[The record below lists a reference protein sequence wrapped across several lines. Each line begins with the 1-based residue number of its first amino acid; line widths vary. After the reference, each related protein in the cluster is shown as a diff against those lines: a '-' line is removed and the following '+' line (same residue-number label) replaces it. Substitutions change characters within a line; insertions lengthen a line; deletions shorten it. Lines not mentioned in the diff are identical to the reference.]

1 MKKILSVLFLALF
14 SASMSLTGCASDT
27 STTGRSVA
35 STTDTNAEYGVVKSI
50 NETTETQSGVNVGT
64 LIGGAIGAVA
74 GHQFG
79 GGRGQTAA
87 TVAGAVGGAVIGT
100 KVGNRGGDQ
109 MYKIA
114 VKLKD
119 GQVVNVNQKGDVA
132 DLRVGQRVKIVDDQV
147 YPV

>member
-1 MKKILSVLFLALF
+1 MKTIRALLIAILSLAAF
-14 SASMSLTGCASDT
+14 TTGCASDN
-27 STTGRSVA
+27 STTGRSVN
-35 STTDTNAEYGVVKSI
+35 STTDVNAQYGVIKSI
-50 NETTETQSGVNVGT
+50 NETSETQSGLNVGT

-74 GHQFG
+74 GHQIG

-100 KVGNRGGDQ
+100 KIGNRNSDQ

-119 GQVVNVNQKGDVA
+119 GEMVNVNQKGDVA
-132 DLRVGQRVKIVDDQV
+132 DLKVGQRVKIVDDQV
-147 YPV
+147 LPV

>member
-1 MKKILSVLFLALF
+1 MKTMRTLLIAILAL
-14 SASMSLTGCASDT
+14 SAFTVGCASDN

-35 STTDTNAEYGVVKSI
+35 STSDPDAQYGVIKSI
-50 NETTETQSGVNVGT
+50 NETNESESGLNVGT

-74 GHQFG
+74 GHQIG

-100 KVGNRGGDQ
+100 KVGNRSSDQ

-119 GQVVNVNQKGDVA
+119 GEMVNVNQKGDVA
-132 DLRVGQRVKIVDDQV
+132 DLQVGQRVKIVDDQV

>member
-1 MKKILSVLFLALF
+1 MKTLAALLIALF
-14 SASMSLTGCASDT
+14 TATAVIGGCASDT
-27 STTGRSVA
+27 STTGQAVN
-35 STTDTNAEYGVVKSI
+35 STTDPNAQYGVIKSI
-50 NETTETQSGVNVGT
+50 NETTETKSGLNVGT

-74 GHQFG
+74 GHQIG

-100 KVGNRGGDQ
+100 KVGNRSGDQ

-119 GQVVNVNQKGDVA
+119 GEMVNVNQKGDVA

>member
-1 MKKILSVLFLALF
+1 MKTFAALLIALF
-14 SASMSLTGCASDT
+14 AATAVISGCASNSD
-27 STTGRSVA
+27 TTGRSVA
-35 STTDTNAEYGVVKSI
+35 STTDTNAQYGTIKSI
-50 NETTETQSGVNVGT
+50 NETTETQSGLNVGT

-74 GHQFG
+74 GHQIG

-100 KVGNRGGDQ
+100 KVGNRNSDQ

-119 GQVVNVNQKGDVA
+119 GEMVNVNQKGDVA

>member
-1 MKKILSVLFLALF
+1 MKTLLALFLAIL
-14 SASMSLTGCASDT
+14 SATAVVSGCASDN
-27 STTGRSVA
+27 SNTTGRSVA
-35 STTDTNAEYGVVKSI
+35 STTDPNAQYGVIKSI
-50 NETTETQSGVNVGT
+50 NETTETQSGLNVGT

-74 GHQFG
+74 GHQIG

-100 KVGNRGGDQ
+100 KIGNRNSDQ

-119 GQVVNVNQKGDVA
+119 GEMVNVNQKGDVA

-147 YPV
+147 YPA

>member
-1 MKKILSVLFLALF
+1 MKNIKALFLALF
-14 SASMSLTGCASDT
+14 TVTLLAAGCASNSD
-27 STTGRSVA
+27 TTGRSVT
-35 STTDTNAEYGVVKSI
+35 STNDPNAQYGVVKSI
-50 NETTETQSGVNVGT
+50 NETTESQSGLNVGT

-74 GHQFG
+74 GHQIG

-100 KVGNRGGDQ
+100 KVGNRSSDQ

-119 GQVVNVNQKGDVA
+119 GEMVNVNQKGDVA
-132 DLRVGQRVKIVDDQV
+132 DLRVGQRVKIEDGEVH
-147 YPV
+147 PA